1 MQMDPVVL
9 VGTLLLLSLAPFA
22 VMMTTSYVKIVVVL
36 SLVRNALGVQQVC
49 FYASFSCLVIY

>member
-36 SLVRNALGVQQVC
+36 SLVQSRLRGVCTVPREI
-49 FYASFSCLVIY
+49 AGSSI